1 MPAHSDPRGQD
12 GQAIVETLVLAG
24 IAGLLMLGIWTLG
37 KFHDIQAAT
46 IQAARYAAWERTV
59 QAPAQLNAG
68 MLEQKARARLF
79 AWNENSFRDDDG
91 RRGIGTQTANWN
103 SHSNRRLIAR
113 DQDIRI
119 TTTPG
124 PLPGQAQAAVDRAF
138 GMLTGAL
145 ASVTAGEALPRGGM
159 TTGQVQVRLAD
170 IAALPAPLN
179 RLNLTLTESSAM
191 VSEDWDASGP
201 EQAAERSRSFVL
213 AGAMAEAGVVLQ
225 PVLTALRPIEHDLP
239 EFRPGVICP
248 DIVPQDR
255 VTNGRVRAMYQG
267 AQPCY

>member
-1 MPAHSDPRGQD
+1 MLARSELRGQR

-24 IAGLLMLGIWTLG
+24 VAILLMLGIWTLG
-37 KFHDIQAAT
+37 KFHDIQAST

-59 QAPAQLNAG
+59 QSPAQLNAG
-68 MLEQKARARLF
+68 ALEQKTRARLF

-91 RRGIGTQTANWN
+91 RRGMGAQTANWN
-103 SHSNRRLIAR
+103 THSNRRLIER

-119 TTTPG
+119 TTAPG

-145 ASVTAGEALPRGGM
+145 AAVTAGEALPRGGM
-159 TTGQVQVRLAD
+159 TTGRVQVRLAD
-170 IAALPAPLN
+170 VAALPAPLN
-179 RLNLTLTESSAM
+179 RLNLTLAETSAV

-213 AGAMAEAGVVLQ
+213 AGALTEAGVILQ
-225 PVLTALRPIEHDLP
+225 PALTAMRPFEWDLP

-255 VTNGRVRAMYQG
+255 VTGGTVRAMYQG